1 MKHIGSILVALAIL
15 TAGWTPAVEARQQL
29 SLDELHARAMQAYQQ
44 LPPVIG
50 LEHARLFS
58 VALQHLYAY
67 EQRLYREQRELPA
80 ADMAILAWLHE
91 RFRDDLSS
99 GKADVVSVRFRSNDE
114 LRRRGAEAVQQLR
127 RQSGA
132 IWDAKSYIGA
142 AANLFAYFQVERN
155 PAGGAV
161 ADLRWLEANWNRIAT
176 AGGKAD
182 DFGPTDWMPTS
193 PRPRGTTV
201 IANHA
206 AAVEHA
212 TVAVATVQPT
222 AGGGTDSLRA
232 ELAAARAELQ
242 RSSQRIRELEAST
255 EQLRDRLAAAR
266 RELASQTVRPA
277 GEDAAAAL
285 EQAVAGLDAGEWVN
299 ARNAAI
305 EALRSGAPP
314 GAAFVIIAK
323 AYAGAADASSGGP
336 VDRALYWL
344 AQDYLLRARIL
355 ADDRE
360 AREIDLLLRH
370 LAGRTPTDA
379 DKRRLGWRSGQ
390 TLQLDFDRYAW
401 VGEAVIVR

>member
-1 MKHIGSILVALAIL
+1 MKHIGSSLFPIAFLAVI
-15 TAGWTPAVEARQQL
+15 WTPAAEARQQL
-29 SLDELHARAMQAYQQ
+29 SPGELRARAMQAYEQ
-44 LPPVIG
+44 LPAVIG

-58 VALQHLYAY
+58 DALQHLYAY

-80 ADMAILAWLHE
+80 ADMAILAWLHD

-99 GKADVVSVRFRSNDE
+99 GKADVVPVRFRSNDE
-114 LRRRGAEAVQQLR
+114 LRRRGAEAVQRLKR
-127 RQSGA
+127 ESGA

-142 AANLFAYFQVERN
+142 AANLFAYVQVDRD
-155 PAGGAV
+155 PADVAV
-161 ADLRWLEANWNRIAT
+161 ADLRWLEANWHRIAT

-182 DFGPTDWMPTS
+182 DFGGTDWIPTS

-201 IANHA
+201 VANQA
-206 AAVEHA
+206 MVEHA
-212 TVAVATVQPT
+212 TIAAATFQPAT
-222 AGGGTDSLRA
+222 GAATDSLRA
-232 ELAAARAELQ
+232 ELAAARAELE
-242 RSSQRIRELEAST
+242 RSIQRIRELEAST
-255 EQLRDRLAAAR
+255 EQLRERLATAR
-266 RELASQTVRPA
+266 RELASQPVQPA

-285 EQAVAGLDAGEWVN
+285 EQAVAGLDAGEWVD

-305 EALRSGAPP
+305 KALRSGAPP

-370 LAGRTPTDA
+370 LAGRTPTDV

-390 TLQLDFDRYAW
+390 TLQLDFGRYAW